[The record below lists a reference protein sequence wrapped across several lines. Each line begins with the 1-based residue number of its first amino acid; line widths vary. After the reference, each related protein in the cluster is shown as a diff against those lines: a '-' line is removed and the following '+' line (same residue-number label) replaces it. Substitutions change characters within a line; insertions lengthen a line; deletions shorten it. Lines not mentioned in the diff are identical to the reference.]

1 MNYHIEFNLRKNIFI
16 FSIMEARCKMEN
28 IKLIATTNMGLEAVT
43 KRELQD
49 LGYKDL
55 EVSDGKIKISCQLK
69 DIAILN
75 LRLRTAE
82 RVLLLIDSFRAETF
96 EELFDKVFEIRW
108 WDYIAEEDQFIIQG
122 RSRKSKLF
130 SISDCQRITEK
141 AIIEKLKMKYK
152 VSWFE
157 KSGPRVK
164 IEVSLLNDIAEIT
177 MDTSGDGLHK
187 RGYREVNYKAPLSET
202 IAASLVKLTFW
213 NKDRILADP
222 FCGSGTIPIE
232 AAMIEKNIAPGLMRD
247 FDFVN
252 FKFFDE
258 EIFKEEKKKCYSE
271 IKYDE
276 KLEILASDVS
286 HKAIQIARANAEIL
300 GLDEDISFFQK
311 DIRDLDLPDDYGII
325 ITNPPYGER
334 IGKKDVDELNKE
346 LGELAR
352 SIKTWSYYII
362 TANENFEKNFGKKA
376 DRNRKLYNGR
386 LKTYYYQYYGPKP
399 RR

>member
-1 MNYHIEFNLRKNIFI
+1 
-16 FSIMEARCKMEN
+16 MEN

-187 RGYREVNYKAPLSET
+187 RGYREVNYQAPLSET

-213 NKDRILADP
+213 TQDRILADP

-286 HKAIQIARANAEIL
+286 HKAIQIARANSEIL

-334 IGKKDVDELNKE
+334 IGKEDVDELNKE

-352 SIKTWSYYII
+352 SLKTWSYYII

>member
-1 MNYHIEFNLRKNIFI
+1 MKE
-16 FSIMEARCKMEN
+16 
-28 IKLIATTNMGLEAVT
+28 IKLIATTNIGLEAVT
-43 KRELQD
+43 KRELID
-49 LGYKDL
+49 LGYDNLK
-55 EVSDGKIKISCQLK
+55 VSDGKIEINCGLE
-69 DIAILN
+69 DIPILN

-82 RVLLLIDSFRAETF
+82 RVLLLIDSFKAETF

-108 WDYIAEEDQFIIQG
+108 WDYISESDNFIIQG

-152 VSWFE
+152 VAWFE

-164 IEVSLLNDIAEIT
+164 VEVSLLNDIAEIT
-177 MDTSGDGLHK
+177 MDTSGNGLHK

-202 IAASLVKLTFW
+202 IAASLVKLSFW
-213 NKDRILADP
+213 NKDRVLADP
-222 FCGSGTIPIE
+222 FCGSGTILIE
-232 AAMIEKNIAPGLMRD
+232 AAMVEKNIAPGLMRD
-247 FDFVN
+247 FDFEN
-252 FKFFDE
+252 FKFLNP

-286 HKAIQIARANAEIL
+286 HKAIQIARTNAEIL

-311 DIRDLDLPDDYGII
+311 DIRDLDLPDDYGVL

-334 IGKKDVDELNKE
+334 IGKEDVDELNRE
-346 LGELAR
+346 LGKLAK
-352 SIKTWSYYII
+352 SLDTWSFYII
-362 TANENFEKNFGKKA
+362 TGNENFEKNFGRRA

-399 RR
+399 KR

>member
-1 MNYHIEFNLRKNIFI
+1 
-16 FSIMEARCKMEN
+16 MEN

-43 KRELQD
+43 KRELLD
-49 LGYKDL
+49 LGYEDL

-108 WDYIAEEDQFIIQG
+108 WDYIAEDDQFIIQG

-247 FDFVN
+247 FDFVK

-258 EIFKEEKKKCYSE
+258 DIFKEEKKKCYSE
-271 IKYDE
+271 INYDE

-286 HKAIQIARANAEIL
+286 HKAIQIAKVNAEIL

-311 DIRDLDLPDDYGII
+311 DIRDLDLPDDYGVI

-334 IGKKDVDELNKE
+334 IGKEDVDELNKE

-352 SIKTWSYYII
+352 SLKTWSYYII

>member
-1 MNYHIEFNLRKNIFI
+1 
-16 FSIMEARCKMEN
+16 MEN

-141 AIIEKLKMKYK
+141 AIIEKLKMKYR

-334 IGKKDVDELNKE
+334 IGKEDVDELNKE

-352 SIKTWSYYII
+352 SLKTWSYYII

>member
-1 MNYHIEFNLRKNIFI
+1 
-16 FSIMEARCKMEN
+16 MEN

-276 KLEILASDVS
+276 ELEILASDVS

-334 IGKKDVDELNKE
+334 IGKEDVDELNKE

-352 SIKTWSYYII
+352 SLKTWSYYII

>member
-1 MNYHIEFNLRKNIFI
+1 
-16 FSIMEARCKMEN
+16 MEARCKMEN

-43 KRELQD
+43 KRELLD
-49 LGYKDL
+49 LGYEDL

-82 RVLLLIDSFRAETF
+82 RVLLLIDSFRVETF

-108 WDYIAEEDQFIIQG
+108 WDYIAEDDQFIIQG

-247 FDFVN
+247 FDFVK

-258 EIFKEEKKKCYSE
+258 DIYKEEKKKCYSE

-286 HKAIQIARANAEIL
+286 HKAIQIARSNAEIL

-311 DIRDLDLPDDYGII
+311 DIRDLDLPDDYGVI

-334 IGKKDVDELNKE
+334 IGKEDVDELNKE

-352 SIKTWSYYII
+352 SLNTWSYYII

>member
-1 MNYHIEFNLRKNIFI
+1 
-16 FSIMEARCKMEN
+16 MEN

-43 KRELQD
+43 KRELLD
-49 LGYKDL
+49 LGYQDL

-108 WDYIAEEDQFIIQG
+108 WDYIAEDDQFIIQG

-177 MDTSGDGLHK
+177 MDTSGEGLHK

-232 AAMIEKNIAPGLMRD
+232 AGMIEKNIAPGLMRD
-247 FDFVN
+247 FDFVK

-258 EIFKEEKKKCYSE
+258 DIYKEEKKKCYSE
-271 IKYDE
+271 INYDK

-286 HKAIQIARANAEIL
+286 HKAIQIAKANAEIL

-311 DIRDLDLPDDYGII
+311 DIRDLDLPDDYGVI

-334 IGKKDVDELNKE
+334 IGKEDVDELNKE

-352 SIKTWSYYII
+352 SLKTWSYYII

>member
-1 MNYHIEFNLRKNIFI
+1 
-16 FSIMEARCKMEN
+16 MEN

-43 KRELQD
+43 KRELLD
-49 LGYKDL
+49 LGYEDL

-108 WDYIAEEDQFIIQG
+108 WDYIAEDDQFIIQG

-164 IEVSLLNDIAEIT
+164 IEVSLLNDLAEIT

-247 FDFVN
+247 FDFVK

-258 EIFKEEKKKCYSE
+258 DIYKEEKKKCYSE
-271 IKYDE
+271 INYDE

-286 HKAIQIARANAEIL
+286 HKAIQIAKANAEIL

-311 DIRDLDLPDDYGII
+311 DIRDLDLPDDYGVI

-334 IGKKDVDELNKE
+334 IGKEDVDELNKE

-352 SIKTWSYYII
+352 SLKTWSYYII

>member
-1 MNYHIEFNLRKNIFI
+1 MK
-16 FSIMEARCKMEN
+16 N
-28 IKLIATTNMGLEAVT
+28 IKLIATTNIGLEAVT
-43 KRELQD
+43 KRELLD
-49 LGYKDL
+49 LGYEDL

-96 EELFDKVFEIRW
+96 EELFDKVFEISW
-108 WDYIAEEDQFIIQG
+108 WDYIAEDDQFIIQG

-157 KSGPRVK
+157 KSGSRVK

-177 MDTSGDGLHK
+177 IDTSGDGLHK

-202 IAASLVKLTFW
+202 IAASLVKLSFW

-247 FDFVN
+247 FDFVK

-258 EIFKEEKKKCYSE
+258 ELFKEEKKKCYSE

-300 GLDEDISFFQK
+300 GLEEDISFFQK
-311 DIRDLDLPDDYGII
+311 DIRDLDLPDDYGVI

-334 IGKKDVDELNKE
+334 IGKEDVDELNKE

-352 SIKTWSYYII
+352 ALKTWSYYII

>member
-1 MNYHIEFNLRKNIFI
+1 MDK
-16 FSIMEARCKMEN
+16 

-43 KRELQD
+43 KRELID
-49 LGYKDL
+49 LGYEDL
-55 EVSDGKIKISCQLK
+55 KVCDGKIEINCKLE

-75 LRLRTAE
+75 LKLRTAE
-82 RVLLLIDSFRAETF
+82 RILLLVDSFKAETF

-108 WDYIAEEDQFIIQG
+108 WDYLGEEDNFIIQG

-152 VSWFE
+152 ISWFE

-164 IEVSLLNDIAEIT
+164 IEVSLLNDLAEIT
-177 MDTSGDGLHK
+177 IDTSGDGLHK

-232 AAMIEKNIAPGLMRD
+232 AAMIEKNIAPGLMRK
-247 FDFVN
+247 FDFES
-252 FKFFDE
+252 FKFFDP
-258 EIFKEEKKKCYSE
+258 EIFKEEKKKAYSE

-286 HKAIQIARANAEIL
+286 YKATQIAKSNAEIL

-311 DIRDLDLPDDYGII
+311 DIRELDLPDNYGVI

-334 IGKKDVDELNKE
+334 IGKEDVDELNKE
-346 LGELAR
+346 LGDLAK
-352 SIKTWSYYII
+352 SLKTWSFYVI
-362 TANENFEKNFGKKA
+362 TANENFEKNFSKKA

-386 LKTYYYQYYGPKP
+386 IKTYYYQYYGPKP
-399 RR
+399 KR

>member
-1 MNYHIEFNLRKNIFI
+1 MKE
-16 FSIMEARCKMEN
+16 
-28 IKLIATTNMGLEAVT
+28 IKLIATTNIGLEAVT
-43 KRELQD
+43 KRELID
-49 LGYKDL
+49 LGYDNLK
-55 EVSDGKIKISCQLK
+55 VSDGKIEINCGLE
-69 DIAILN
+69 DIPILN

-82 RVLLLIDSFRAETF
+82 RVLLLIDSFKAETF

-108 WDYIAEEDQFIIQG
+108 WDYISESDNFIIQG

-152 VSWFE
+152 VAWFE
-157 KSGPRVK
+157 KSGSRVK
-164 IEVSLLNDIAEIT
+164 VEVSLLNDIAEIT

-202 IAASLVKLTFW
+202 IAASLVKLSFW
-213 NKDRILADP
+213 NKDRVLADP
-222 FCGSGTIPIE
+222 FCGSGTILIE

-247 FDFVN
+247 FDFEN
-252 FKFFDE
+252 FKFLNP

-286 HKAIQIARANAEIL
+286 HKAIQIARTNAEIL

-311 DIRDLDLPDDYGII
+311 DIRDLDLPDDYGVL

-334 IGKKDVDELNKE
+334 IGKEDVDELNRE
-346 LGELAR
+346 LGKLAK
-352 SIKTWSYYII
+352 SLDTWSFYII
-362 TANENFEKNFGKKA
+362 TGNENFEKNFGRRA

-399 RR
+399 KR

>member
-1 MNYHIEFNLRKNIFI
+1 
-16 FSIMEARCKMEN
+16 MEN

-43 KRELQD
+43 KRELLD
-49 LGYKDL
+49 LGYQDL

-108 WDYIAEEDQFIIQG
+108 WDYIAEDDQFIIQG

-213 NKDRILADP
+213 NKGRILADP

-247 FDFVN
+247 FDFVK

-271 IKYDE
+271 INYDE

-286 HKAIQIARANAEIL
+286 HKAIQIAKANAEIL
-300 GLDEDISFFQK
+300 GLEEDISFFQK
-311 DIRDLDLPDDYGII
+311 DIRDLDLPDDYGVI

-334 IGKKDVDELNKE
+334 IGKEDVDELNKE
-346 LGELAR
+346 LGELAK
-352 SIKTWSYYII
+352 SLKTWSYYII

>member
-1 MNYHIEFNLRKNIFI
+1 
-16 FSIMEARCKMEN
+16 MEARCKMEN

-164 IEVSLLNDIAEIT
+164 IEVSLLNDLAEIT
-177 MDTSGDGLHK
+177 MDTSGEGLHK

-202 IAASLVKLTFW
+202 IAASIVKLNLSFC
-213 NKDRILADP
+213 IFLA
-222 FCGSGTIPIE
+222 
-232 AAMIEKNIAPGLMRD
+232 
-247 FDFVN
+247 
-252 FKFFDE
+252 
-258 EIFKEEKKKCYSE
+258 
-271 IKYDE
+271 
-276 KLEILASDVS
+276 
-286 HKAIQIARANAEIL
+286 
-300 GLDEDISFFQK
+300 
-311 DIRDLDLPDDYGII
+311 
-325 ITNPPYGER
+325 
-334 IGKKDVDELNKE
+334 
-346 LGELAR
+346 
-352 SIKTWSYYII
+352 
-362 TANENFEKNFGKKA
+362 
-376 DRNRKLYNGR
+376 
-386 LKTYYYQYYGPKP
+386 
-399 RR
+399 

>member
-1 MNYHIEFNLRKNIFI
+1 
-16 FSIMEARCKMEN
+16 MEN

-43 KRELQD
+43 KRELLD
-49 LGYKDL
+49 LGYQDL

-108 WDYIAEEDQFIIQG
+108 WDYIAEDDQLIIQG

-164 IEVSLLNDIAEIT
+164 IEVSLLNDLAEIT

-247 FDFVN
+247 FDFVK

-258 EIFKEEKKKCYSE
+258 DIYKEEKKKCYSE
-271 IKYDE
+271 INYDE

-286 HKAIQIARANAEIL
+286 HKAIQIAKANAEIL

-311 DIRDLDLPDDYGII
+311 DIRDLDLPDDYGVI

-334 IGKKDVDELNKE
+334 IGKEDVDELNKE

-352 SIKTWSYYII
+352 SLKTWSYYII

>member
-1 MNYHIEFNLRKNIFI
+1 MK
-16 FSIMEARCKMEN
+16 N

-43 KRELQD
+43 KRELLD
-49 LGYKDL
+49 LGYEDL

-108 WDYIAEEDQFIIQG
+108 WDYIAEDDQFIIQG

-164 IEVSLLNDIAEIT
+164 IEVSLLNDLAEIT

-213 NKDRILADP
+213 NRDRILADP

-247 FDFVN
+247 FDFVK

-258 EIFKEEKKKCYSE
+258 DIFKEEKKKCYSE
-271 IKYDE
+271 INYDE

-286 HKAIQIARANAEIL
+286 HKAIQIAKANAEIL

-311 DIRDLDLPDDYGII
+311 DIRDLDLPDDYGVI

-334 IGKKDVDELNKE
+334 IGKEDVDELNKE

-352 SIKTWSYYII
+352 SLKTWSYYII

>member
-1 MNYHIEFNLRKNIFI
+1 
-16 FSIMEARCKMEN
+16 MEN

-49 LGYKDL
+49 LGYNDL

-334 IGKKDVDELNKE
+334 IGKEDVDELNRE

-352 SIKTWSYYII
+352 SLKTWSYYII
-362 TANENFEKNFGKKA
+362 TANENFEKKFGKKS

>member
-1 MNYHIEFNLRKNIFI
+1 
-16 FSIMEARCKMEN
+16 MEN

-43 KRELQD
+43 KRELLD
-49 LGYKDL
+49 LGYEDL

-108 WDYIAEEDQFIIQG
+108 WDYIAEDDQFIIQG

-247 FDFVN
+247 FDFVK

-258 EIFKEEKKKCYSE
+258 DIFKEEKKKCYSG
-271 IKYDE
+271 INYDE

-286 HKAIQIARANAEIL
+286 HKAIQIAKANAEIL
-300 GLDEDISFFQK
+300 GLEEDISFFQK
-311 DIRDLDLPDDYGII
+311 DIRDLDLPDDYGVI

-334 IGKKDVDELNKE
+334 IGKEDVDELNKE

-352 SIKTWSYYII
+352 SLKTWSYYII

>member
-1 MNYHIEFNLRKNIFI
+1 
-16 FSIMEARCKMEN
+16 MEN

-108 WDYIAEEDQFIIQG
+108 WDYIAEDDQFIIQG

-232 AAMIEKNIAPGLMRD
+232 AAMMEKNIAPGLMRD

-334 IGKKDVDELNKE
+334 IGKEDVDQLNKE

-352 SIKTWSYYII
+352 SLKTWSYYII

>member
-1 MNYHIEFNLRKNIFI
+1 
-16 FSIMEARCKMEN
+16 MEARCKMEN

-43 KRELQD
+43 KRELLD
-49 LGYKDL
+49 LGYEDL

-108 WDYIAEEDQFIIQG
+108 WDYIAEDDQFIIQG

-247 FDFVN
+247 FDFVK

-258 EIFKEEKKKCYSE
+258 DIYKEEKKKCYSE
-271 IKYDE
+271 INYDE

-286 HKAIQIARANAEIL
+286 HKAIQIARSNAEIL
-300 GLDEDISFFQK
+300 GLEEDISFFQK
-311 DIRDLDLPDDYGII
+311 DIRDLDLPDDYGVI

-334 IGKKDVDELNKE
+334 IGKEDVDELNKE

-352 SIKTWSYYII
+352 SLKTWSYYII

>member
-1 MNYHIEFNLRKNIFI
+1 
-16 FSIMEARCKMEN
+16 MEN

-43 KRELQD
+43 KRELLD
-49 LGYKDL
+49 LGYEDL

-108 WDYIAEEDQFIIQG
+108 WDYIAEDDQFIIQG

-177 MDTSGDGLHK
+177 MDTSGEGLHK

-247 FDFVN
+247 FDFVK

-258 EIFKEEKKKCYSE
+258 DIYKEEKKKCYSE
-271 IKYDE
+271 INYDK

-286 HKAIQIARANAEIL
+286 HKAIQIAKANAEIL

-311 DIRDLDLPDDYGII
+311 DIRDLDLPDDYGVI

-334 IGKKDVDELNKE
+334 IGKEDVDELNKE

-352 SIKTWSYYII
+352 SLKTWSYYII

>member
-1 MNYHIEFNLRKNIFI
+1 
-16 FSIMEARCKMEN
+16 MEN

-213 NKDRILADP
+213 NKGRILADP

-276 KLEILASDVS
+276 KLEILASDIS
-286 HKAIQIARANAEIL
+286 HKAIQIARVNAEIL

-334 IGKKDVDELNKE
+334 IGKKDVDELNRE

-352 SIKTWSYYII
+352 SLKTWSYYII
-362 TANENFEKNFGKKA
+362 TANENFEKNFGKKS

>member
-1 MNYHIEFNLRKNIFI
+1 
-16 FSIMEARCKMEN
+16 MEN

-157 KSGPRVK
+157 KSGSRVK

-334 IGKKDVDELNKE
+334 IGKEDVDELNKE

-352 SIKTWSYYII
+352 SLKTWSYYII

>member
-1 MNYHIEFNLRKNIFI
+1 
-16 FSIMEARCKMEN
+16 MEN

-43 KRELQD
+43 KRELLD
-49 LGYKDL
+49 LGYEDL

-108 WDYIAEEDQFIIQG
+108 WDYIAEDDQFIIQG

-232 AAMIEKNIAPGLMRD
+232 AAMIEKNIAPGIMRD
-247 FDFVN
+247 FDFVK

-258 EIFKEEKKKCYSE
+258 DIYKEEKKKCYSE
-271 IKYDE
+271 INYDE

-286 HKAIQIARANAEIL
+286 HKAIQIAKANAEIL

-311 DIRDLDLPDDYGII
+311 DIRDLDLPDDYGVI

-334 IGKKDVDELNKE
+334 IGKEDVDELNKE

-352 SIKTWSYYII
+352 SLKTWSYYII

>member
-1 MNYHIEFNLRKNIFI
+1 
-16 FSIMEARCKMEN
+16 MEK

-43 KRELQD
+43 KRELID
-49 LGYKDL
+49 LGYEDL
-55 EVSDGKIKISCQLK
+55 KVSDGKIEIDCQLK

-75 LRLRTAE
+75 LKLRTAE
-82 RVLLLIDSFRAETF
+82 RVLLLVDSFKAETF

-108 WDYIAEEDQFIIQG
+108 WDYLGEEDNFIIQG

-157 KSGPRVK
+157 KSGSRVK
-164 IEVSLLNDIAEIT
+164 IEVSLLNDLAEIT
-177 MDTSGDGLHK
+177 IDTSGEGLHK

-202 IAASLVKLTFW
+202 IAASLIKLTFW
-213 NKDRILADP
+213 NKDRILSDP

-232 AAMIEKNIAPGLMRD
+232 AAMIEKNIAPGLMRN
-247 FDFVN
+247 FDFEK

-286 HKAIQIARANAEIL
+286 HKAIQIARTNAEIL
-300 GLDEDISFFQK
+300 GLEEDISFFQK
-311 DIRDLDLPDDYGII
+311 DIRDLDLPDDYGVI

-334 IGKKDVDELNKE
+334 IGKEDVDELNRE
-346 LGELAR
+346 LGELAK
-352 SIKTWSYYII
+352 SLKTWSFYVI

-399 RR
+399 KR

>member
-1 MNYHIEFNLRKNIFI
+1 
-16 FSIMEARCKMEN
+16 MEN

-334 IGKKDVDELNKE
+334 IGKKDVDQLNKE

-352 SIKTWSYYII
+352 SLKTWSYYII

>member
-1 MNYHIEFNLRKNIFI
+1 
-16 FSIMEARCKMEN
+16 MEARCKMEN
-28 IKLIATTNMGLEAVT
+28 IKLIATTNIGLEAVT
-43 KRELQD
+43 KRELLD
-49 LGYKDL
+49 LGYEDL

-108 WDYIAEEDQFIIQG
+108 WDYIAEDDQFIIQG

-141 AIIEKLKMKYK
+141 AVIEKLKMKYK

-247 FDFVN
+247 FDFVK

-258 EIFKEEKKKCYSE
+258 DIYKEEKKKCYSE
-271 IKYDE
+271 INYDE

-286 HKAIQIARANAEIL
+286 HKAIQIAKANAEIL

-311 DIRDLDLPDDYGII
+311 DIRDLDLPDDYGVI

-334 IGKKDVDELNKE
+334 IGKEDVDELNKE

-352 SIKTWSYYII
+352 SLKTWSYYII

>member
-1 MNYHIEFNLRKNIFI
+1 
-16 FSIMEARCKMEN
+16 MEN

-108 WDYIAEEDQFIIQG
+108 WDYIAEDDQFIIQG

-130 SISDCQRITEK
+130 SISDCQRMTEK

-177 MDTSGDGLHK
+177 MDTSGEGLHK

-247 FDFVN
+247 FDFVK

-258 EIFKEEKKKCYSE
+258 DIYKEEKKKCYSE
-271 IKYDE
+271 INYDE

-286 HKAIQIARANAEIL
+286 HKAIQIAKANAEIL

-311 DIRDLDLPDDYGII
+311 DIRDLDLPDEYGVI

-334 IGKKDVDELNKE
+334 IGKEDVDELNKE

-352 SIKTWSYYII
+352 SLKTWSYYII

>member
-1 MNYHIEFNLRKNIFI
+1 
-16 FSIMEARCKMEN
+16 MEARCKMEN

-334 IGKKDVDELNKE
+334 IGKEDVDQLNKE

-352 SIKTWSYYII
+352 SLKTWSYYII

>member
-1 MNYHIEFNLRKNIFI
+1 
-16 FSIMEARCKMEN
+16 MEN

-213 NKDRILADP
+213 DKDRILADP

-334 IGKKDVDELNKE
+334 IGKEDVDELNKE

-352 SIKTWSYYII
+352 SLKTWSYYII

>member
-1 MNYHIEFNLRKNIFI
+1 MK
-16 FSIMEARCKMEN
+16 N

-43 KRELQD
+43 KRELLD
-49 LGYKDL
+49 LGYEDL

-108 WDYIAEEDQFIIQG
+108 WDYIAEDDQFIIQG

-164 IEVSLLNDIAEIT
+164 IEVSLLNDLAEIT
-177 MDTSGDGLHK
+177 MDTSGEGLHK

-247 FDFVN
+247 FDFVK

-258 EIFKEEKKKCYSE
+258 DIFKEEKKKCYSE
-271 IKYDE
+271 INYDE

-286 HKAIQIARANAEIL
+286 HKAIQIAKANAEIL

-311 DIRDLDLPDDYGII
+311 DIRDLDLPDNYGVI

-334 IGKKDVDELNKE
+334 IGKEDVDELNKE

-352 SIKTWSYYII
+352 SLKTWSYYII

>member
-1 MNYHIEFNLRKNIFI
+1 
-16 FSIMEARCKMEN
+16 MEN

-43 KRELQD
+43 KRELLD
-49 LGYKDL
+49 LGYQDL

-108 WDYIAEEDQFIIQG
+108 WDYIAEDDQFIIQG

-177 MDTSGDGLHK
+177 MDTSGEGLHK

-247 FDFVN
+247 FDFVK

-258 EIFKEEKKKCYSE
+258 DIYKEEKKKCYSE
-271 IKYDE
+271 INYDK

-286 HKAIQIARANAEIL
+286 HKAIQIAKANAEIL

-311 DIRDLDLPDDYGII
+311 DIRDLDLPDDYGVI

-334 IGKKDVDELNKE
+334 IGKEDVDELNKE

-352 SIKTWSYYII
+352 SLKTWSYYII

>member
-1 MNYHIEFNLRKNIFI
+1 MK
-16 FSIMEARCKMEN
+16 N
-28 IKLIATTNMGLEAVT
+28 IKLIATTNIGLEAVT
-43 KRELQD
+43 KRELLD
-49 LGYKDL
+49 LGYEDL

-96 EELFDKVFEIRW
+96 EELFDKVFEISW
-108 WDYIAEEDQFIIQG
+108 WDYIAEDDQFIIQG

-157 KSGPRVK
+157 KSGSRVK
-164 IEVSLLNDIAEIT
+164 IEVALLNDIAEIT

-202 IAASLVKLTFW
+202 IAASLVKLSFW
-213 NKDRILADP
+213 KKDRILADP

-247 FDFVN
+247 FDFVK

-258 EIFKEEKKKCYSE
+258 ELFKEEKKKCYSE

-300 GLDEDISFFQK
+300 GLEEDISFFQK
-311 DIRDLDLPDDYGII
+311 DIRDLDLPDDYGVI

-334 IGKKDVDELNKE
+334 IGKEDVDELNKE

-352 SIKTWSYYII
+352 SLKTWSYYII

>member
-1 MNYHIEFNLRKNIFI
+1 
-16 FSIMEARCKMEN
+16 MEN

-43 KRELQD
+43 KRELLD
-49 LGYKDL
+49 LGYQDL

-108 WDYIAEEDQFIIQG
+108 WDYIAEDDQFIIQG

-177 MDTSGDGLHK
+177 MDTSGEGLHK

-247 FDFVN
+247 FDFVK

-258 EIFKEEKKKCYSE
+258 DIFKEEKKKCYSE
-271 IKYDE
+271 INYDE

-286 HKAIQIARANAEIL
+286 HKAIQIAKANAEIL

-311 DIRDLDLPDDYGII
+311 DIRDLDLPDDYGVI

-334 IGKKDVDELNKE
+334 IGKEDVDELNKE

-352 SIKTWSYYII
+352 SLKTWSYYII

>member
-1 MNYHIEFNLRKNIFI
+1 
-16 FSIMEARCKMEN
+16 MEN

-43 KRELQD
+43 KRELLD
-49 LGYKDL
+49 LGYEDL

-82 RVLLLIDSFRAETF
+82 RVLLLIDSFRVETF

-108 WDYIAEEDQFIIQG
+108 WDYIAEDDQFIIQG

-177 MDTSGDGLHK
+177 MDTSGEGLHK

-247 FDFVN
+247 FDFVK

-258 EIFKEEKKKCYSE
+258 DIYKEEKKKCYSE
-271 IKYDE
+271 INYDE

-286 HKAIQIARANAEIL
+286 HKAIQIAKANAEIL

-311 DIRDLDLPDDYGII
+311 DIRDLDLPDEYGVI

-334 IGKKDVDELNKE
+334 IGKEDVDELNKE

-352 SIKTWSYYII
+352 SLKTWSYYII

>member
-1 MNYHIEFNLRKNIFI
+1 MK
-16 FSIMEARCKMEN
+16 N
-28 IKLIATTNMGLEAVT
+28 IKLIATTNIGLEAVT
-43 KRELQD
+43 KRELLD
-49 LGYKDL
+49 LGYEDL

-96 EELFDKVFEIRW
+96 EELFDKVFEISW
-108 WDYIAEEDQFIIQG
+108 WDYIAEDDQFIIQG

-157 KSGPRVK
+157 KSGSRVK

-202 IAASLVKLTFW
+202 IAASLVKLSFW
-213 NKDRILADP
+213 KKDRILADP

-247 FDFVN
+247 FDFVK

-258 EIFKEEKKKCYSE
+258 ELFKKEKKKCYSE

-300 GLDEDISFFQK
+300 GLEEDISFFQK
-311 DIRDLDLPDDYGII
+311 DIRDLDLPDDYGVI

-334 IGKKDVDELNKE
+334 IGKEDVDELNKE

-352 SIKTWSYYII
+352 SLKTWSYYII

>member
-1 MNYHIEFNLRKNIFI
+1 
-16 FSIMEARCKMEN
+16 MEN

-43 KRELQD
+43 RRELQD

-157 KSGPRVK
+157 KSGSRVK

-286 HKAIQIARANAEIL
+286 HKAIQIARSNAEIL

-311 DIRDLDLPDDYGII
+311 DIRDLDLPDDYGVI

-334 IGKKDVDELNKE
+334 IGKEDVDELNKE

-352 SIKTWSYYII
+352 SLKTWSYYII

>member
-1 MNYHIEFNLRKNIFI
+1 
-16 FSIMEARCKMEN
+16 MEN

-49 LGYKDL
+49 FGYKDL

-334 IGKKDVDELNKE
+334 IGKEDVDELNKE

-352 SIKTWSYYII
+352 SLKTWSYYII

>member
-1 MNYHIEFNLRKNIFI
+1 
-16 FSIMEARCKMEN
+16 MEN

-49 LGYKDL
+49 LGYNDL

-286 HKAIQIARANAEIL
+286 HKAIQIARANSEIL

-334 IGKKDVDELNKE
+334 IGKEDVDELNKE

-352 SIKTWSYYII
+352 SLKTWSYYII